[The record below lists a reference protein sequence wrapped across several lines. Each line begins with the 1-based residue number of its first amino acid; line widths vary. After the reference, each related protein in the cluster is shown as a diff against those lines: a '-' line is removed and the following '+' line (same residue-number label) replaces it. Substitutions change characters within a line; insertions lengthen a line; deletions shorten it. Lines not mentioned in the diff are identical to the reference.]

1 MGRLDINDAVAEAVC
16 GAGAAVVDFV
26 GIEHD
31 DLAAGAGPRRAPVV
45 EDLDAAVRD
54 ADGVRVMAVLLVD
67 LAGERGAEQLDTFDP
82 RRAGQ
87 PAARAPSRSFKTL
100 PAPSRFLEGHSLAV
114 TVQPTQAPSPCRLS

>member
-67 LAGERGAEQLDTFDP
+67 LVGERGAEQLDTFDR

-87 PAARAPSRSFKTL
+87 PAARALARSFKTL
-100 PAPSRFLEGHSLAV
+100 AARPGFLGAPPLEG
-114 TVQPTQAPSPCRLS
+114 TVPPPRRPVGFFS